1 MVERISQELKLI
13 PNSIPNLHQ
22 QPQTNFVDVIK
33 EAVGDVNMLQVQA
46 GKAVEQMVSGEATNI
61 HDVMIAIEKARTSFD
76 LLLEVRNKALDMYR
90 ELMRM
95 QV

>member
-13 PNSIPNLHQ
+13 PNSIPNMHQ
-22 QPQTNFVDVIK
+22 QPKTNFVDVIK

-46 GKAVEQMVSGEATNI
+46 GKAVEQMVSGEAANI

-90 ELMRM
+90 ELMRI

>member
-22 QPQTNFVDVIK
+22 QPKTNFVDVIK

-46 GKAVEQMVSGEATNI
+46 GKAVEQMVSGEAANI